1 MEVALNIES
10 YWVMTYTKMS
20 TGVNV
25 SGSGR
30 RRPWCNQGSERS
42 LQHQPG
48 PQCINKNRE
57 DHKPLMLHICVLHL
71 YLKQHVSLKCQTLSS
86 KAHGTS
92 VTQPLTA
99 NINVVWFKW
108 SFFVVFFWFLDR
120 IWIPLVAWMWEIP
133 CTYSSMPLSNYC
145 ATRTHTLILSM

>member
-30 RRPWCNQGSERS
+30 RRPWCNLGSERS

-71 YLKQHVSLKCQTLSS
+71 YLKQHVSLKCQILSS

-108 SFFVVFFWFLDR
+108 SFFCCFFFGFLIASGSLWLHGCGKFR
-120 IWIPLVAWMWEIP
+120 ALIALCP
-133 CTYSSMPLSNYC
+133 S
-145 ATRTHTLILSM
+145 ATIVQHAHTHLF